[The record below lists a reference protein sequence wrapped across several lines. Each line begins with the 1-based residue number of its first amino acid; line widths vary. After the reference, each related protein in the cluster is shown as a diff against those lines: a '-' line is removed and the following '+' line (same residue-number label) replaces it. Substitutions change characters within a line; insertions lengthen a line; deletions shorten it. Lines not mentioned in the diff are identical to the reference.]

1 MRSPCSARGFTLVEL
16 LLALSLGTLVFGVI
30 LRMIA
35 GDLRLD
41 SAMALHWRET
51 ARQRLT
57 LELVREEV
65 AMGFGVVPDPPE
77 SDRWACAMAGRRPV
91 LAIALDSADPQA
103 REQAI
108 VYSVGPAPSPI
119 WRGPV
124 LMRCGPAY
132 GLDGLPNRNAAFQN
146 RVLLDALAGE
156 PGGGFQAVPD
166 PALPVLQLQIEQ
178 VLPGASGG
186 ERRLQTRGAV

>member
-1 MRSPCSARGFTLVEL
+1 VRSSSAQGFTLVEL
-16 LLALSLGTLVFGVI
+16 LLALSVGTLMFGMV
-30 LRMIA
+30 LRLMA
-35 GDLRLD
+35 GDLRLG
-41 SAMALHWRET
+41 SAMALHWREK
-51 ARQRLT
+51 ARQRLS

-65 AMGFGVVPDPPE
+65 ALGFGVVADPPE

-91 LAIALDSADPQA
+91 LAIALDPADPQA

-108 VYSVGPAPSPI
+108 VYSIGPAPSPI
-119 WRGPV
+119 WRGHV

-146 RVLLDALAGE
+146 RVLLDALAVE
-156 PGGGFQAVPD
+156 PHGGFQAV
-166 PALPVLQLQIEQ
+166 AHHSLPVLQLQIEQ

-186 ERRLQTRGAV
+186 ERRLQTRAAV